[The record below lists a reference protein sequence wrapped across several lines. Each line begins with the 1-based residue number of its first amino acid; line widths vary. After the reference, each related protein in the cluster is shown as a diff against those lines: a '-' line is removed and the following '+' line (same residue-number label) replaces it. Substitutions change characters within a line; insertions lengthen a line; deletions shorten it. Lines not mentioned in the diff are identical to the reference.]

1 MSFVIVIRATTVISK
16 LLRMVM
22 VNKVRF
28 LNITDAVAGL
38 NNQRLAREQD
48 LLRDEPMNL
57 TLSSQLPTWHDYHH
71 RSAKCLQETLDTNL

>member
-1 MSFVIVIRATTVISK
+1 MGEKNSCLEPVRNNHMTFEIVFRATTVISK

-28 LNITDAVAGL
+28 RNTTDAVAGL

-57 TLSSQLPTWHDYHH
+57 T
-71 RSAKCLQETLDTNL
+71 